1 MELIYVRNDGNGDVT
16 AKVKI
21 LIEASVE
28 ENGKFFL
35 LGEFEGNM
43 KDAVKISKILEIA
56 QFLKEGFGTMDD
68 KI

>member
-43 KDAVKISKILEIA
+43 KDAAKISKTFELA
-56 QFLKEGFGTMDD
+56 KFLKERLGTMDD